1 MFGISS
7 IPEIPERK
15 KAWMASLHAYGEAFD

>member
-1 MFGISS
+1 MPGMNP

-15 KAWMASLHAYGEAFD
+15 KAWMASLHAYGEAFH